1 MIQRST
7 ESAYVE
13 ELCKGAKASYRQIR
27 FLNSSQK
34 NHVLERLASSLL
46 ARKEE
51 ILKENAKD
59 LEAGKVKG
67 LSSALLDRLT
77 LDEKRIQGLSKAVLE
92 IKALPDPVGET
103 VRGLTLPNGVRLNTK
118 RVPLGVV
125 MVIYESR
132 PNVTIDVGALSF
144 KSGNACI
151 LRGGSEAIHSNTIL
165 AKIFQDCLQEAGLP
179 PNAVTFVDRTER
191 EYMIPFLQQT
201 SYIDIVVPRGGEGLI
216 RFVSENSLIPVVKHD
231 KGVVN
236 LYIDKSADPKKV
248 VPIAINS
255 KVQRPGVCNAAEN
268 LIIHSEYP
276 YTKEL
281 LEELAAK
288 GVQLLLDPR
297 SLAIYPKGKA
307 VTEEDYMEEFLD
319 LRFSVKTVDNIQEA
333 IDFIEVT
340 SSGHT
345 EAIVTEDV
353 SAANFFARHLDS
365 AAIFVNVSTRFHDG
379 GEFGLGAEVGIST
392 GKLHVRGPMGLVHLT
407 TTTTYAEGEGQIR
420 S

>member
-1 MIQRST
+1 MIQRSS
-7 ESAYVE
+7 ESIYVE
-13 ELCKGAKASYRQIR
+13 ELCQGAKKAYRQIR
-27 FLNSSQK
+27 SLNSSQK
-34 NHVLERLASSLL
+34 NAVLTRLAASLL
-46 ARKEE
+46 SRKDE

-59 LEAGKVKG
+59 LEVGKTKG
-67 LSSALLDRLT
+67 LSSALLDRLS
-77 LDEKRIQGLSKAVLE
+77 LDEKRITNLSNSVLE

-165 AKIFQDCLQEAGLP
+165 SKIFQDCLREEGLSP
-179 PNAVTFVDRTER
+179 DAVTFVDRTER
-191 EYMIPFLQQT
+191 EYMVPFLKQT
-201 SYIDIVVPRGGEGLI
+201 SLIDIVVPRGGEGLI

-236 LYIDKSADPKKV
+236 LYIDKAADPKKAI
-248 VPIAINS
+248 PIAINS

-281 LEELAAK
+281 LEALAAK

-297 SLAIYPKGKA
+297 SMVLFPKGQA
-307 VTEEDYMEEFLD
+307 VQEDDYLEEFLD
-319 LRFSVKTVDNIQEA
+319 LRFSVKTVDSIQEA
-333 IDFIEVT
+333 IDFIEVV

-353 SAANFFARHLDS
+353 SAGNFFLQSLDS
-365 AAIFVNVSTRFHDG
+365 AALFLNVSTRFHDG

-407 TTTTYAEGEGQIR
+407 TTTTYAEGEGQVR
-420 S
+420 G

>member
-1 MIQRST
+1 MIQRSS
-7 ESAYVE
+7 ESIYVE
-13 ELCKGAKASYRQIR
+13 ELCQSAKKAYRQIR
-27 FLNSSQK
+27 KLNSSKK
-34 NHVLERLASSLL
+34 NAVLSRLAKALID
-46 ARKEE
+46 RKEE

-59 LEAGKVKG
+59 LEAGKSKG
-67 LSSALLDRLT
+67 LSSALLDRLA
-77 LDEKRIQGLSKAVLE
+77 LDEKRITNLSNAVQE
-92 IKALPDPVGET
+92 IKALPDPVGEAT
-103 VRGLTLPNGVRLNTK
+103 RGLTLPNGVRLITK

-165 AKIFQDCLQEAGLP
+165 AKIFQDCIREEGLP
-179 PNAVTFVDRTER
+179 PEAVSFVDRTER
-191 EYMIPFLQQT
+191 EYMIPFLKQT
-201 SYIDIVVPRGGEGLI
+201 AHIDIVVPRGGEGLI

-236 LYIDKSADPKKV
+236 LYIDKSADPNKA

-268 LIIHSEYP
+268 LILHSGYP
-276 YTKEL
+276 HTKEL
-281 LEELAAK
+281 LQALADK

-297 SLAIYPKGKA
+297 SLAIFPQGKP
-307 VTEEDYMEEFLD
+307 VQEDEYLEEFLD
-319 LRFSVKTVDNIQEA
+319 LRLSVKTVDSIQEA
-333 IDFIEVT
+333 IDFIEVV

-353 SAANFFARHLDS
+353 SAANVFMESLDS
-365 AAIFVNVSTRFHDG
+365 AALFLNVSTRFHDG

-407 TTTTYAEGEGQIR
+407 TTTTYAEGEGQVR
-420 S
+420 G